1 MKKDDIKNSSDLF
14 FYKAQI
20 DLHTSKYLL
29 EGIDDG
35 KLEVDF
41 ELIYFHLQQCAEKL
55 LKSLLSKHKIRIFKT
70 HDIADLN
77 TLLNENNINTIEGAK
92 KMENLTEYAIEGR
105 YAILHDDL
113 HDADQYVKILDELLL
128 YVSNTIHNN
137 HNHTTKP

>member
-20 DLHTSKYLL
+20 DLRTSKYLL
-29 EGIDDG
+29 KGIDDG
-35 KLEVDF
+35 KLEVNF

-55 LKSLLSKHKIRIFKT
+55 LKSLLSKYKIRILKT

-77 TLLNENNINTIEGAK
+77 ILLNENNIKTIECL
-92 KMENLTEYAIEGR
+92 KMLENLTEYAIEGR

-113 HDADQYVKILDELLL
+113 HDADQYVKILDKLLL
-128 YVSNTIHNN
+128 FVSNTINK
-137 HNHTTKP
+137 KP